1 MEENISTQ
9 VCLQIAQGLFSGV
22 GVPPVFTSAI
32 QREIQS
38 GYQEQGC
45 KGGDYLQSGVIN
57 ERGKRGSDTEPY
69 GKQLKCF
76 RGGLVT
82 WLKSHDLAALWDT
95 RSVFYAQLSFSD
107 AEKKAD
113 LLEYGI

>member
-1 MEENISTQ
+1 MEENISAQ

-22 GVPPVFTSAI
+22 GVSPVFTSAI

-38 GYQEQGC
+38 GYQEHGC

-57 ERGKRGSDTEPY
+57 ERDKRGSDIEPY

-76 RGGLVT
+76 SGGLVT
-82 WLKSHDLAALWDT
+82 WVKSHDLAALWDT
-95 RSVFYAQLSFSD
+95 RSVFMHSSAFQMQRRKQIY
-107 AEKKAD
+107 
-113 LLEYGI
+113 